1 MSTKGKLFLIHWNKP
16 EVAKLAAPLRQAG
29 WQVESEAEDGARAGK
44 RILANPPAAVVIY
57 LTRLPS
63 HGRETAHALRSAKAA
78 KRIPVIFVDGAED
91 KVAKVRANV
100 PDGIFTTSAKLPQ
113 VLARLES
120 HG

>member
-1 MSTKGKLFLIHWNKP
+1 MKGRLFLVHWNAA
-16 EVAKLAAPLRQAG
+16 EAAELAAPFEQAG

-63 HGRETAHALRSAKAA
+63 HGRETAHTLRSAKAG